1 VQRQIVRV
9 GGKYYYKLPK
19 GGKARTVP
27 LSRGVSTHVQ
37 AHLDKYPPVEA
48 TLPWMNEDGTVGD
61 PVTVKLLV
69 VWHGDDPR
77 TSGRHILPTIHDAKV
92 WKPALHAAGIAPEPE
107 RDKRRVLVYS
117 SGGRGNGQHALRHFF
132 STALQDAGVPP
143 AGVMDY
149 MGHSRK
155 GLPVTFRVYGH
166 VTEETAEQ
174 ARAAIDQRL
183 FKLRPVASS
192 GTVTELR
199 RAQ

>member
-1 VQRQIVRV
+1 VK
-9 GGKYYYKLPK
+9 GKYYFKLPK

-27 LSRGVSTHVQ
+27 VSAGVQQHVQ
-37 AHLDKYPPVEA
+37 RHAEKYSPVEV
-48 TLPWMNEDGTVGD
+48 TLPWMNEDGTEGD

-77 TSGRHILPTIHDAKV
+77 TNGRHILPTIYDAKV
-92 WKPALHAAGIAPEPE
+92 WKPALYAPEPE
-107 RDKRRVLVYS
+107 RDKWRMLRYS

-132 STALQDAGVPP
+132 STALQDGGVPP
-143 AGVMDY
+143 AGVMDF

-166 VTEETAEQ
+166 VTGETFDQ

-183 FKLRPVASS
+183 FRLRPVASA

-199 RAQ
+199 AAR